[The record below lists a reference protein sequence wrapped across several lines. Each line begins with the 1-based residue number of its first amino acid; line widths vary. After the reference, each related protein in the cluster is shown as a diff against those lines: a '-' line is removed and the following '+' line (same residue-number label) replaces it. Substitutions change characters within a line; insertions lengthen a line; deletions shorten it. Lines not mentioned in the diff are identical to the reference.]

1 MLNLPSTKLSKNVYI
16 ATSKAALLDN
26 PEPSGTFDLITA
38 SNEYLLPYKIKNNVT
53 WYFWKQRFYLFKIP
67 SNKAT
72 TPIM

>member
-53 WYFWKQRFYLFKIP
+53 
-67 SNKAT
+67 
-72 TPIM
+72 